1 MKMFSFKLPLYG
13 LTVSLVQIEGKEDA
27 DTILPVLKN
36 NKLAQDD
43 IQQTLEEIRRG
54 CFNGGD
60 TYRNFEIERILVIF
74 YLMKSE
80 RMRANIYSHEK
91 RHIED
96 RVLEWAGVND
106 IEASAFL
113 AGFLGEKFYEFTE
126 FVRKKKG

>member
-1 MKMFSFKLPLYG
+1 MKKYSFKLPLYG
-13 LTVSLVQIEGKEDA
+13 QNVTLVQVEGKDDA
-27 DTILPVLKN
+27 DAIMPVLKD
-36 NKLAQDD
+36 NKLSMEDA
-43 IQQTLEEIRRG
+43 QQTIEGIRRG

-60 TYRNFEIERILVIF
+60 TYRNFQIERVLVIF

-80 RMRANIYSHEK
+80 RTRANIYSHEK

-96 RVLEWAGVND
+96 RVLEWAGISD

-126 FVRKKKG
+126 LVRKK